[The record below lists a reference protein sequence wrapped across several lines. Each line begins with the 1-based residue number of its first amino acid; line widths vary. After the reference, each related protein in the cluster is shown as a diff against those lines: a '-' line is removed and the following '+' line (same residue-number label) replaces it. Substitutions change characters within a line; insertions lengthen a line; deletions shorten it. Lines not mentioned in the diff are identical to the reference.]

1 MSVINT
7 MLKDLER
14 RGADSAN
21 SGDKI
26 LGGLS
31 SSNNRRMD
39 EEPSSK
45 VYWISL
51 AGVMA
56 IVAILAGGYY
66 LSPYQLVS
74 VARVESAPGPT
85 EKTLPAAVAHEK
97 NEAPL
102 IAESAKELQQ
112 PVAATDPE
120 KLPQQQA
127 ATEPVPVVAVVAPT
141 KTAGVVARVNTQAP
155 AVQETAV
162 QKTAVVSS
170 QTRPAVQRASA
181 QADDADVEESTAESL
196 LVVTKQQ
203 REFTPEEKS
212 QQAYATAMTL
222 YKQGRKQE
230 AKSSL
235 TEALSYSAMN
245 ADASRLLGVIY
256 LEDGRAD
263 LAAEVIEQ
271 GLAVHANDQSLLRL
285 YLQSLVQRENY
296 KEAITVMEQRLK
308 LTSPEDLGYLAG
320 LHQKNNDH
328 LNAVKMYAQA
338 LQLIPSKSVW
348 WMGQA
353 ISLEIMQ
360 QYKEATQSYQK
371 SLSTGQLSAKL
382 AEYAISR
389 MNIIKQHRADS

>member
-102 IAESAKELQQ
+102 LAESAKELQQ

-155 AVQETAV
+155 AVQ
-162 QKTAVVSS
+162 KTAVVSS
-170 QTRPAVQRASA
+170 QTRPAAQHASA

-235 TEALSYSAMN
+235 TEVLSYSAMN

>member
-1 MSVINT
+1 
-7 MLKDLER
+7 
-14 RGADSAN
+14 
-21 SGDKI
+21 
-26 LGGLS
+26 
-31 SSNNRRMD
+31 
-39 EEPSSK
+39 
-45 VYWISL
+45 
-51 AGVMA
+51 
-56 IVAILAGGYY
+56 
-66 LSPYQLVS
+66 
-74 VARVESAPGPT
+74 
-85 EKTLPAAVAHEK
+85 VAHEK

>member
-389 MNIIKQHRADS
+389 MNIIKQHSADS